1 MAVKL
6 FGFTFGS
13 DDDKKP
19 KTVIAP
25 ESDDGSLTVSSGYG
39 FGNYGYY
46 LDLDGHTQNKSDVDL
61 IQEYRKMAI
70 MPEVEQAINDIVN
83 EAIVHDDRKMPVE
96 IILDDIG
103 DKYGAKV
110 KKAISAEFSNLCRM
124 LRLKTRAHEIFR
136 RWYIDGRLYY
146 HMLID
151 EDSPGE
157 GVQEL
162 RFIDPIKIKKV
173 KELKK
178 ERDQES
184 GVELQTVT
192 DEFYV
197 YNPDVFRTSFSSDEQ
212 GIKISPDT
220 IVYCPSGLPDPSGK
234 RMLSYLHK
242 AIKPMNQLRMT
253 EDSIVIYRVSRAPER
268 RIFYID
274 VGNLPK
280 ARAEQYL
287 EDIQKKYRNKLVY
300 DINTGDIRDQSYQQS
315 ILEDYWLP
323 RREGGKGTEITTLD
337 GGQNL
342 GELEDVQYF
351 LKKLYKS
358 LNVPPSRLE
367 SESQFNLGRSTEITR
382 DELKFTKFIQQ
393 LRTRFSE
400 FFYDLLGTQLRLKG
414 IISKEEFEE
423 IREDITFAFLR
434 DSYFSEL
441 KEAEVQRERL
451 ELLQSIGDYAGKYYS
466 HEFIR
471 RNVLRQDDKMISK
484 MDREIEQEEGNPQ
497 YSEGDEGF

>member
-13 DDDKKP
+13 EDDKKP

-61 IQEYRKMAI
+61 IQEYRRMAI

-83 EAIVHDDRKMPVE
+83 EAIVHDDRKMPVQ

-110 KKAISAEFSNLCRM
+110 KKAISAEFTNICRL

-151 EDSPGE
+151 EDAPGE

-184 GVELQTVT
+184 GVELQSVE

-197 YNPDVFRTSFSSDEQ
+197 YNPDGFRTSFSSDEQ

-400 FFYDLLGTQLRLKG
+400 FFYDLLETQLRLKG
-414 IISKEEFEE
+414 IISKDEFED

-466 HEFIR
+466 HEYIR
-471 RNVLRQDDKMISK
+471 RNVLRQDDKMINK

-497 YSEGDEGF
+497 YSEGEEGF

>member
-61 IQEYRKMAI
+61 IQEYRRMAI

-83 EAIVHDDRKMPVE
+83 EAIVHDDRKMPVQ

-110 KKAISAEFSNLCRM
+110 KKAISAEFTNLCRM

-173 KELKK
+173 KELQK

-184 GVELQTVT
+184 GVELQSVT
-192 DEFYV
+192 EEFYV
-197 YNPDVFRTSFSSDEQ
+197 YNPDGFRTSFSSDEQ

-287 EDIQKKYRNKLVY
+287 EDIQKKYRNKLIY

-414 IISKEEFEE
+414 IISKEEFDE

-451 ELLQSIGDYAGKYYS
+451 ELLQSIGDFAGKYYS
-466 HEFIR
+466 HEYIR
-471 RNVLRQDDKMISK
+471 RNVLRQDDKMIDK

-497 YSEGDEGF
+497 YSEGEEGF

>member
-197 YNPDVFRTSFSSDEQ
+197 YNPDGFRTSFSSDEQ

-220 IVYCPSGLPDPSGK
+220 IVYCPSGH
-234 RMLSYLHK
+234 LSC
-242 AIKPMNQLRMT
+242 
-253 EDSIVIYRVSRAPER
+253 V
-268 RIFYID
+268 
-274 VGNLPK
+274 
-280 ARAEQYL
+280 
-287 EDIQKKYRNKLVY
+287 
-300 DINTGDIRDQSYQQS
+300 TG
-315 ILEDYWLP
+315 
-323 RREGGKGTEITTLD
+323 
-337 GGQNL
+337 
-342 GELEDVQYF
+342 
-351 LKKLYKS
+351 
-358 LNVPPSRLE
+358 
-367 SESQFNLGRSTEITR
+367 TR
-382 DELKFTKFIQQ
+382 TK
-393 LRTRFSE
+393 
-400 FFYDLLGTQLRLKG
+400 DLL
-414 IISKEEFEE
+414 
-423 IREDITFAFLR
+423 
-434 DSYFSEL
+434 
-441 KEAEVQRERL
+441 
-451 ELLQSIGDYAGKYYS
+451 
-466 HEFIR
+466 HR
-471 RNVLRQDDKMISK
+471 RW
-484 MDREIEQEEGNPQ
+484 
-497 YSEGDEGF
+497 

>member
-61 IQEYRKMAI
+61 IQEYRRMAI

-83 EAIVHDDRKMPVE
+83 EAIVHDDRKMPVQ

-110 KKAISAEFSNLCRM
+110 KKAISAEFTNICRL

-151 EDSPGE
+151 EDAPGE

-184 GVELQTVT
+184 GVELQSVE

-197 YNPDVFRTSFSSDEQ
+197 YNPDGFRTSFSSDEQ

-400 FFYDLLGTQLRLKG
+400 FFYDLLETQLRLKG
-414 IISKEEFEE
+414 IISKDEFDE

-466 HEFIR
+466 HEYIR
-471 RNVLRQDDKMISK
+471 RNVLRQDDKMINK

-497 YSEGDEGF
+497 YSEGEEGF

>member
-1 MAVKL
+1 M
-6 FGFTFGS
+6 
-13 DDDKKP
+13 
-19 KTVIAP
+19 
-25 ESDDGSLTVSSGYG
+25 
-39 FGNYGYY
+39 
-46 LDLDGHTQNKSDVDL
+46 
-61 IQEYRKMAI
+61 
-70 MPEVEQAINDIVN
+70 
-83 EAIVHDDRKMPVE
+83 
-96 IILDDIG
+96 
-103 DKYGAKV
+103 
-110 KKAISAEFSNLCRM
+110 NL
-124 LRLKTRAHEIFR
+124 
-136 RWYIDGRLYY
+136 
-146 HMLID
+146 
-151 EDSPGE
+151 
-157 GVQEL
+157 
-162 RFIDPIKIKKV
+162 
-173 KELKK
+173 
-178 ERDQES
+178 
-184 GVELQTVT
+184 
-192 DEFYV
+192 
-197 YNPDVFRTSFSSDEQ
+197 
-212 GIKISPDT
+212 
-220 IVYCPSGLPDPSGK
+220 
-234 RMLSYLHK
+234 
-242 AIKPMNQLRMT
+242 LRMT

-287 EDIQKKYRNKLVY
+287 EDIQKKYRNKLIY

-451 ELLQSIGDYAGKYYS
+451 ELLQSIGDFAGKYYS
-466 HEFIR
+466 HEYIR
-471 RNVLRQDDKMISK
+471 RNVLRQDDKMIDK

-497 YSEGDEGF
+497 YSEGEEGF

>member
-197 YNPDVFRTSFSSDEQ
+197 YNPDGFRTSFSSDEQ

-414 IISKEEFEE
+414 IISKEEFDE

>member
-151 EDSPGE
+151 EDAPGE

-197 YNPDVFRTSFSSDEQ
+197 YNPDGFRTSFSSDEQ

>member
-61 IQEYRKMAI
+61 IQEYRRMAI

-83 EAIVHDDRKMPVE
+83 EAIVHDDRKMPVQ

-110 KKAISAEFSNLCRM
+110 KKAISAEFTNICRL

-151 EDSPGE
+151 EDAPGE

-184 GVELQTVT
+184 GVELQSVE

-197 YNPDVFRTSFSSDEQ
+197 YNPDGFRTSFSSDEQ

-400 FFYDLLGTQLRLKG
+400 FFYDLLETQLRLKG
-414 IISKEEFEE
+414 IISKDEFED

-466 HEFIR
+466 HEYIR
-471 RNVLRQDDKMISK
+471 RNVLRQDDKMINK

-497 YSEGDEGF
+497 YSEGEEGF

>member
-110 KKAISAEFSNLCRM
+110 KKAISAEFTNICRL

-151 EDSPGE
+151 EDAPGE

-184 GVELQTVT
+184 GVELQSVE
-192 DEFYV
+192 DEIYV
-197 YNPDVFRTSFSSDEQ
+197 YNPEGFRTSFSSDEQ

-400 FFYDLLGTQLRLKG
+400 FFYDLLETQLRLKG
-414 IISKEEFEE
+414 IISKDEFED

-451 ELLQSIGDYAGKYYS
+451 ELLLSIGDYAGKYYS

>member
-61 IQEYRKMAI
+61 IQEYRRMAI

-83 EAIVHDDRKMPVE
+83 EAIVHDDRKMPVQ

-110 KKAISAEFSNLCRM
+110 KKAISAEFTNICRL

-151 EDSPGE
+151 EDAPGE

-184 GVELQTVT
+184 GVELQSVE

-197 YNPDVFRTSFSSDEQ
+197 YNPDGFRTSFSSDEQ

-400 FFYDLLGTQLRLKG
+400 FFYDLLETQLRLKG
-414 IISKEEFEE
+414 IISKDEFDE

-466 HEFIR
+466 HEYIR
-471 RNVLRQDDKMISK
+471 RNVLRQDDKMINK
-484 MDREIEQEEGNPQ
+484 LDREIEQEEGNPQ
-497 YSEGDEGF
+497 YSEGEEGF

>member
-61 IQEYRKMAI
+61 IQEYRRMAI

-83 EAIVHDDRKMPVE
+83 EAIVHDDRKMPVQ

-110 KKAISAEFSNLCRM
+110 KKAISAEFTNICRL

-136 RWYIDGRLYY
+136 RSYIDGRLYY

-151 EDSPGE
+151 EDAPGE

-197 YNPDVFRTSFSSDEQ
+197 YNPDGFRTSFSSDEQ

-434 DSYFSEL
+434 DSYFSAL

-466 HEFIR
+466 HEYIR
-471 RNVLRQDDKMISK
+471 RNVLRQDDKMIGK

>member
-61 IQEYRKMAI
+61 IQEYRRMAI

-83 EAIVHDDRKMPVE
+83 EAIVHDDRKMPVQ
-96 IILDDIG
+96 IILDDIS

-110 KKAISAEFSNLCRM
+110 KKAISAEFTNICRL

-151 EDSPGE
+151 EDAPGE

-184 GVELQTVT
+184 GVELQSVE

-197 YNPDVFRTSFSSDEQ
+197 YNPDGFRTSFSSDEQ

-400 FFYDLLGTQLRLKG
+400 FFYDLLETQLRLKG
-414 IISKEEFEE
+414 IISKDEFDE

-466 HEFIR
+466 HEYIR
-471 RNVLRQDDKMISK
+471 RNVLRQDDKMINK

-497 YSEGDEGF
+497 YSEGEEGF

>member
-13 DDDKKP
+13 EDDKKP

-61 IQEYRKMAI
+61 IQEYRRMAI

-83 EAIVHDDRKMPVE
+83 ESIVHDDRKMPVQ

-110 KKAISAEFSNLCRM
+110 KKAISAEFTNICRL

-151 EDSPGE
+151 EDAPGE

-184 GVELQTVT
+184 GVELQSVE

-197 YNPDVFRTSFSSDEQ
+197 YNPDGFRTSFSSDEQ

-400 FFYDLLGTQLRLKG
+400 FFYDLLETQLRLKG
-414 IISKEEFEE
+414 IISKDEFEE

-451 ELLQSIGDYAGKYYS
+451 ELLQSMGDYAGKYYS
-466 HEFIR
+466 HEYIR
-471 RNVLRQDDKMISK
+471 RNVLRQDDKMINK

>member
-61 IQEYRKMAI
+61 IQEYRRMAI

-83 EAIVHDDRKMPVE
+83 EAIVHDDRKMPVQ

-110 KKAISAEFSNLCRM
+110 KKAISAEFTNLCRM

-173 KELKK
+173 KELQK

-184 GVELQTVT
+184 GVELQSVT
-192 DEFYV
+192 EEFYV
-197 YNPDVFRTSFSSDEQ
+197 YNPDGFRTSFSSDEQ

-287 EDIQKKYRNKLVY
+287 EDIQKKYRNKLIY

-323 RREGGKGTEITTLD
+323 RREGGKGTDITTLD

>member
-61 IQEYRKMAI
+61 IQEYRRMAI

-83 EAIVHDDRKMPVE
+83 EAIVHDDRKMPVQ

-110 KKAISAEFSNLCRM
+110 KKAISAEFTNICRL

-151 EDSPGE
+151 EDAPGE

-184 GVELQTVT
+184 GVELQSVE

-197 YNPDVFRTSFSSDEQ
+197 YNPDGFRTSFSSDEQ

-242 AIKPMNQLRMT
+242 AIKPMNQPRMT

-400 FFYDLLGTQLRLKG
+400 FFYDLLETQLRLKG
-414 IISKEEFEE
+414 IISKDEFDE

-466 HEFIR
+466 HEYIR
-471 RNVLRQDDKMISK
+471 RNVLRQDDKMINK

-497 YSEGDEGF
+497 YSEGEEGF

>member
-197 YNPDVFRTSFSSDEQ
+197 YNPDGFRTSFSSDEQ

>member
-46 LDLDGHTQNKSDVDL
+46 LELDGHTQNKSDVDL
-61 IQEYRKMAI
+61 IQEYRRMAI

-83 EAIVHDDRKMPVE
+83 EAIVHDDRKMPVQ

-110 KKAISAEFSNLCRM
+110 KKAISAEFTNLCRM

-173 KELKK
+173 KELQK

-184 GVELQTVT
+184 GVELQSVT
-192 DEFYV
+192 EEFYV
-197 YNPDVFRTSFSSDEQ
+197 YNPDGFRTSFSSDEQ

-287 EDIQKKYRNKLVY
+287 EDIQKKYRNKLIY

-451 ELLQSIGDYAGKYYS
+451 ELLQSIGDFAGKYYS
-466 HEFIR
+466 HEYIR
-471 RNVLRQDDKMISK
+471 RNVLRQDDKMIDK

-497 YSEGDEGF
+497 YSEGEEGF

>member
-184 GVELQTVT
+184 GVELQSVT

-197 YNPDVFRTSFSSDEQ
+197 YNPEGFRTSFSSDEQ

>member
-6 FGFTFGS
+6 FGFTFGK
-13 DDDKKP
+13 DEENTKP
-19 KTVIAP
+19 KSVIAP
-25 ESDDGSLTVSSGYG
+25 ENEDGALTVSSSYG
-39 FGNYGYY
+39 FGSYGYY
-46 LDLDGHTQNKSDVDL
+46 LDLDGYTQNKSDVQL
-61 IQEYRKMAI
+61 INEYRKMSI
-70 MPEVEQAINDIVN
+70 YPEIEQAITDIVN

-96 IILDDIG
+96 IVVDDIEYS
-103 DKYGAKV
+103 DKV
-110 KKAISAEFSNLCRM
+110 KKAIAEEFVNVCKL

-136 RWYIDGRLYY
+136 RWYIDGRLYF
-146 HMLID
+146 HTLID
-151 EDSPGE
+151 EENQKDGI
-157 GVQEL
+157 QEI
-162 RFIDPIKIKKV
+162 RFIDPVKIKKV
-173 KELKK
+173 REMDK

-184 GVELQTVT
+184 GVELQSVRE
-192 DEFYV
+192 EFYL
-197 YNPDVFRTSFSSDEQ
+197 YNPEGFHTSFNQDEQ
-212 GIKISPDT
+212 GIKISKDT

-242 AIKPMNQLRMT
+242 AIKPLNQLKMT
-253 EDSIVIYRVSRAPER
+253 EDAIVIYRISRAPER

-287 EDIQKKYRNKLVY
+287 EDIQKKYKNKLTY
-300 DINTGDIRDQSYQQS
+300 DVNTGEVRDQSHHQS
-315 ILEDYWLP
+315 IMEDFWLP
-323 RREGGKGTEITTLD
+323 RREGGRGTEITTLD

-342 GELEDVQYF
+342 GELEDVEYF

-393 LRTRFSE
+393 LRSKFSE
-400 FFYDLLGTQLRLKG
+400 FFYDLLETQLRLKG
-414 IISKEEFEE
+414 IVSAEDFEAMK
-423 IREDITFAFLR
+423 EDINFVYLR

-451 ELLQSIGDYAGKYYS
+451 ELLQSITEYAGKYYS
-466 HEFIR
+466 HDHIR
-471 RNVLRQDDKMISK
+471 RVILRQDDRMITK
-484 MDREIEQEEGNPQ
+484 MDEEIKSEKENPQ
-497 YSEGDEGF
+497 YQEEDGGF

>member
-61 IQEYRKMAI
+61 IQEYRRMAI

-83 EAIVHDDRKMPVE
+83 ESIVHDDRKMPVQ
-96 IILDDIG
+96 IILDDIS

-110 KKAISAEFSNLCRM
+110 KKAISAEFTNICRL

-151 EDSPGE
+151 EDAPGE

-184 GVELQTVT
+184 GVELQSVE

-197 YNPDVFRTSFSSDEQ
+197 YNPEGFRTSFSSDEQ

-400 FFYDLLGTQLRLKG
+400 FFYDLLETQLRLKG
-414 IISKEEFEE
+414 IISKDEFEE

-451 ELLQSIGDYAGKYYS
+451 ELLQSMGDYAGKYYS
-466 HEFIR
+466 HEYIR
-471 RNVLRQDDKMISK
+471 RNVLRQDDKMIDK
-484 MDREIEQEEGNPQ
+484 MDREIVQEEGNPQ
-497 YSEGDEGF
+497 YSEGEEGF

>member
-184 GVELQTVT
+184 GVELQSVT

-197 YNPDVFRTSFSSDEQ
+197 YNPDGFRTSFSSDEQ

-466 HEFIR
+466 HEYIR
-471 RNVLRQDDKMISK
+471 RNVLRQDDKMIGK

>member
-61 IQEYRKMAI
+61 IQEYRRMAI

-83 EAIVHDDRKMPVE
+83 EAIVHDDRKMPVQ

-110 KKAISAEFSNLCRM
+110 KKAISAEFTNICRL

-151 EDSPGE
+151 EDAPGE

-184 GVELQTVT
+184 GVELQSVE

-197 YNPDVFRTSFSSDEQ
+197 YNPDGFRTSFSSDEQ

-287 EDIQKKYRNKLVY
+287 EDIQKKYRNKLIY

-400 FFYDLLGTQLRLKG
+400 FFYDLLETQLRLKG
-414 IISKEEFEE
+414 IISKDEFED

-466 HEFIR
+466 HEYIR
-471 RNVLRQDDKMISK
+471 RNVLRQDDKMINK

-497 YSEGDEGF
+497 YSEGEEGF

>member
-61 IQEYRKMAI
+61 IQEYRRMAI

-83 EAIVHDDRKMPVE
+83 ESIVHDDRKMPVQ
-96 IILDDIG
+96 IILDDIS

-110 KKAISAEFSNLCRM
+110 KKAISAEFTNICRL

-151 EDSPGE
+151 EDAPGE

-184 GVELQTVT
+184 GVELQSVE

-197 YNPDVFRTSFSSDEQ
+197 YNPEGFRTSFSSDEQ

-400 FFYDLLGTQLRLKG
+400 FFYDLLETQLRLKG
-414 IISKEEFEE
+414 IISKDEFEE

-451 ELLQSIGDYAGKYYS
+451 ELLQSMGDYAGKYYS
-466 HEFIR
+466 HEYIR
-471 RNVLRQDDKMISK
+471 RNVLRQDDKMIDK

-497 YSEGDEGF
+497 YSEGEEGF

>member
-13 DDDKKP
+13 EDDKKP

-61 IQEYRKMAI
+61 IQEYRRMAI

-83 EAIVHDDRKMPVE
+83 EAIVHDDRKMPVQ

-110 KKAISAEFSNLCRM
+110 KKAISAEFTNICRL

-151 EDSPGE
+151 EDAPGE

-184 GVELQTVT
+184 GVELQSVE

-197 YNPDVFRTSFSSDEQ
+197 YNPDGFRTSFSSDEQ

-400 FFYDLLGTQLRLKG
+400 FFYDLLETQLRLKG
-414 IISKEEFEE
+414 IISKDEFDE

-466 HEFIR
+466 HEYIR
-471 RNVLRQDDKMISK
+471 RNVLRQDDKMINK

-497 YSEGDEGF
+497 YSEGEEGF

>member
-197 YNPDVFRTSFSSDEQ
+197 YNPDGFRTSFSSDEQ

-466 HEFIR
+466 HEYIR
-471 RNVLRQDDKMISK
+471 RNVLRQDDKMIGK

>member
-61 IQEYRKMAI
+61 IQEYRRMAI

-83 EAIVHDDRKMPVE
+83 EAIVHDDRKMPVQ

-110 KKAISAEFSNLCRM
+110 KKAISAEFTNLCRM

-173 KELKK
+173 KELQK

-184 GVELQTVT
+184 GVELQSVT
-192 DEFYV
+192 EEFYV
-197 YNPDVFRTSFSSDEQ
+197 YNPDGFRTSFSSDEQ

-287 EDIQKKYRNKLVY
+287 EDIQKKYRNKLIY

-451 ELLQSIGDYAGKYYS
+451 ELLQSIGDFAGKYYS
-466 HEFIR
+466 HEYIR
-471 RNVLRQDDKMISK
+471 RNVLRQDDKMIDK

-497 YSEGDEGF
+497 YSEGEEGF

>member
-1 MAVKL
+1 
-6 FGFTFGS
+6 
-13 DDDKKP
+13 
-19 KTVIAP
+19 
-25 ESDDGSLTVSSGYG
+25 
-39 FGNYGYY
+39 
-46 LDLDGHTQNKSDVDL
+46 
-61 IQEYRKMAI
+61 MAI

-83 EAIVHDDRKMPVE
+83 EAIVHDDRKMPVQ

-110 KKAISAEFSNLCRM
+110 KKAISAEFTNLCRM

-173 KELKK
+173 KELQK

-184 GVELQTVT
+184 GVELQSVT
-192 DEFYV
+192 EEFYV
-197 YNPDVFRTSFSSDEQ
+197 YNPDGFRTSFSSDEQ

-287 EDIQKKYRNKLVY
+287 EDIQKKYRNKLIY

-451 ELLQSIGDYAGKYYS
+451 ELLQSIGDFAGKYYS
-466 HEFIR
+466 HEYIR
-471 RNVLRQDDKMISK
+471 RNVLRQDDKMIDK

-497 YSEGDEGF
+497 YSEGEEGF

>member
-61 IQEYRKMAI
+61 IQEYRRMAI

-83 EAIVHDDRKMPVE
+83 ESIVHDDRKMPVQ

-110 KKAISAEFSNLCRM
+110 KKAISAEFTNICRL

-151 EDSPGE
+151 EDAPGE

-184 GVELQTVT
+184 GVELQSVE

-197 YNPDVFRTSFSSDEQ
+197 YNPDGFRTSFSSDEQ

-400 FFYDLLGTQLRLKG
+400 FFYDLLETQLRLKG
-414 IISKEEFEE
+414 IISKDEFEE

-451 ELLQSIGDYAGKYYS
+451 ELLQSMGDYAGKYYS
-466 HEFIR
+466 HEYIR
-471 RNVLRQDDKMISK
+471 RNVLRQDDKMINK

>member
-61 IQEYRKMAI
+61 IQEYRRMAI

-83 EAIVHDDRKMPVE
+83 EAIVHDDRKMPVQ

-110 KKAISAEFSNLCRM
+110 KKAISAEFTNICRL

-151 EDSPGE
+151 EDAPGE

-184 GVELQTVT
+184 GVELQSVE

-197 YNPDVFRTSFSSDEQ
+197 YNPDGFRTSFSSDEQ

-253 EDSIVIYRVSRAPER
+253 EDSIVIYRVSQAPER

-400 FFYDLLGTQLRLKG
+400 FFYDLLETQLRLKG
-414 IISKEEFEE
+414 IISKDEFED

-466 HEFIR
+466 HEYIR
-471 RNVLRQDDKMISK
+471 RNVLRQDDKMINK

-497 YSEGDEGF
+497 YSEGEEGF

>member
-61 IQEYRKMAI
+61 IQEYRRMAI

-83 EAIVHDDRKMPVE
+83 EAIVHDDRKMPVQ

-110 KKAISAEFSNLCRM
+110 KKAISAEFTNICRL

-151 EDSPGE
+151 EDAPGE

-184 GVELQTVT
+184 GVELQSVEE
-192 DEFYV
+192 EFYV
-197 YNPDVFRTSFSSDEQ
+197 YNPDGFRTSFSSDEQ

-400 FFYDLLGTQLRLKG
+400 FFYDLLETQLRLKG
-414 IISKEEFEE
+414 IISKVEFDD

-451 ELLQSIGDYAGKYYS
+451 ELLQSIGDFAGKYYS
-466 HEFIR
+466 HEYIR
-471 RNVLRQDDKMISK
+471 RNVLRQDDKMIDK

-497 YSEGDEGF
+497 YSEGEEGF